1 MGVHVAL
8 LQMVVLQKTELT
20 AQFPDWFTRQ
30 PMGTFKT
37 FVPLLGIQILLRRR
51 RKFNSVKN
59 LSSKQHYVMMEKKRL

>member
-1 MGVHVAL
+1 MAL

-37 FVPLLGIQILLRRR
+37 FVPLLGIPHTNIT
-51 RKFNSVKN
+51 KKKKKEEETKN
-59 LSSKQHYVMMEKKRL
+59 GS